1 MHLEIITPEEVL
13 ISQDEVTDVKVP
25 GVQGEFQLLDHHAS
39 IVSVLQEG
47 NIIFNDKVQL
57 PENKKNQFKHQNGKY
72 YYSIKGGVIENKDN
86 KTVILVD

>member
-13 ISQDEVTDVKVP
+13 ISQDQVTDVKVP
-25 GVQGEFQLLDHHAS
+25 GVQGEFQLLDHHAP

-47 NIIFNDKVQL
+47 NIIFSDKVKL
-57 PENKKNQFKHQNGKY
+57 PKNLQQQFKHQNGKY
-72 YYSIKGGVIENKDN
+72 YYKIKGGVIENKDN

>member
-13 ISQDEVTDVKVP
+13 ISQDQVADVKVP
-25 GVQGEFQLLDHHAS
+25 GVQGEFQLLDHHAP

-47 NIIFNDKVQL
+47 NIIFNDRVQL
-57 PENKKNQFKHQNGKY
+57 PKKTQSHFKHQNGKY
-72 YYSIKGGVIENKDN
+72 YYPIKGGVIENKDN

>member
-47 NIIFNDKVQL
+47 NIIFNDKVKI

-72 YYSIKGGVIENKDN
+72 LYPIKGGVIENKDN